1 MSNLRDTILL
11 NGKVYAVGNDAI
23 MAPVFP
29 LDIVRPSSEHTRPH
43 HKQSRHAKDEQHE
56 SLVLDK
62 AKTQSNHHKAKRPH
76 APSRPA
82 YRTGRHISAHKRQ
95 RSQTLMRH
103 IVKKPVKTRVE
114 IAEKPVKEKPEER
127 SRLFT
132 DLPNSGRVKRAIE
145 TPRSRHVSRFHHTR
159 VAVHVK
165 RNVPLAVKAEP
176 SISISEQPDEID
188 MLIRSLARS

>member
-76 APSRPA
+76 APSR
-82 YRTGRHISAHKRQ
+82 HISAHKRQ

-114 IAEKPVKEKPEER
+114 FAEKPVKEKPEER

-188 MLIRSLARS
+188 MLTRSLARS